1 LDSGLNPKWNEHNET
16 QQLEITNPGGRVP
29 NPTLQF
35 GGIQNLVADCDAQKQ
50 TPFTGKW
57 GKIISGDTLDSV
69 SWHGMGVLKRKKAVA
84 H

>member
-1 LDSGLNPKWNEHNET
+1 MPVLPGIENGFTGPEQFEGFFVHL
-16 QQLEITNPGGRVP
+16 GGRVP

-35 GGIQNLVADCDAQKQ
+35 GDIQNMVADYDAQKQ

-69 SWHGMGVLKRKKAVA
+69 SWHGMGY
-84 H
+84 